1 MSSKKMSKTEKT
13 IQNFVRYRAD
23 QVKAIREHGQ
33 HVVGV
38 MGETWPFAYTVGNSK
53 LGLPELLLIGSCS
66 DAAQDALDAMG
77 KMMRD
82 GNRAFEEGEIVDLGR
97 TPLTR
102 FPVKVINATDPAALR
117 DYACQVHKYAK
128 IQQVLMPDKCGRFP
142 DQVGCAEPY
151 SAIPLMRNQPK
162 HSRKLH

>member
-66 DAAQDALDAMG
+66 DAAQNALDAMG

-97 TPLTR
+97 TLLTR

-142 DQVGCAEPY
+142 DQVGCAEPH
-151 SAIPLMRNQPK
+151 SAIPLMRNQPE
-162 HSRKLH
+162 RKLH

>member
-1 MSSKKMSKTEKT
+1 MSSKKMSTEKT
-13 IQNFVRYRAD
+13 TQNLVRYRAD
-23 QVKAIREHGQ
+23 QVKAIREHGP
-33 HVVGV
+33 HVVRV
-38 MGETWPFAYTVGNSK
+38 MGETWPFVYTVGNSK

-66 DAAQDALDAMG
+66 DAAQDALDAMD

-82 GNRAFEEGEIVDLGR
+82 GNGAFEEGKIVDLGR

-117 DYACQVHKYAK
+117 DYACQTHKYAK
-128 IQQVLMPDKCGRFP
+128 IQRVLMPDKCGRFP

-151 SAIPLMRNQPK
+151 SAIPLMRNQPE
-162 HSRKLH
+162 RKLH